1 MADKKEDKKP
11 KVKQYIV
18 IAAFGNHVKGDILPE
33 SREVRRKLDEG
44 GTVTELTDELL
55 KEKKAEKIKKK
66 EDLIKKDAELKKN
79 RKELANKKM
88 QKPVE
93 NKMEF
98 DDSKNKGGK

>member
-18 IAAFGNHVKGDILPE
+18 IAKFGKHVIGDILPE
-33 SREVRRKLDEG
+33 SREVRRKLQEG
-44 GTVTELTDELL
+44 GTVKELTEELL
-55 KEKKAEKIKKK
+55 KKKK
-66 EDLIKKDAELKKN
+66 DEKAKKN
-79 RKELANKKM
+79 AEFKKM
-88 QKPVE
+88 QKPVK